1 MKNKISIIIPC
12 KNEKLSLD
20 AVLKELKKLKLIDE
34 IIIVLDSKKDN
45 SIEVIKKNKCRYII
59 QKNKGYGSA
68 IIEGFKKAKN
78 NYGCIFNADHSFKPN
93 YLKKMFALSKTNDFI
108 FGTRYK
114 GNSGSEDDSLLTYIG
129 NKIFSFICRNFL
141 NIRLTDVLYTYVL
154 CNTKKF
160 NSIKFKNSDFRLCVE
175 LPYNVSKKSFRYT
188 EISMFERRRLAGEKK
203 VNEFKDGFLIS
214 MEIIRCFLSKKK

>member
-141 NIRLTDVLYTYVL
+141 NIRLTDV
-154 CNTKKF
+154 
-160 NSIKFKNSDFRLCVE
+160 
-175 LPYNVSKKSFRYT
+175 
-188 EISMFERRRLAGEKK
+188 
-203 VNEFKDGFLIS
+203 
-214 MEIIRCFLSKKK
+214 